1 MRLGAAMVMAVLASG
16 PAMASGGISCEADDG
31 KARISI
37 SGGVPRG
44 MGSALFSFNGLVELS
59 DTAVAEDL
67 RKIEFGREHVAQ
79 YWLDRDGLK
88 LKLYRER
95 EGDVP
100 HGYVEATIISPT
112 SGEERGSFRVEA
124 YEMTD
129 ATDGEAKTAS
139 FSGKI
144 SCLAE

>member
-1 MRLGAAMVMAVLASG
+1 MRLGVAIVMAVLASG

-31 KARISI
+31 TTRISI
-37 SGGVPRG
+37 SGGVSRG

-95 EGDVP
+95 EGDAP
-100 HGYVEATIISPT
+100 HGYVEATILSAT
-112 SGEERGSFRVEA
+112 SGEDTGSFRIEV
-124 YEMTD
+124 YDMTD
-129 ATDGEAKTAS
+129 VTDGEAKTAS
-139 FSGKI
+139 LSGKI
-144 SCLAE
+144 SCFAE